1 MAAENCLAFPPLT
14 SSPSIETVKGH
25 LCKRKKKKVN
35 FRGGY
40 RLHVKRWLD
49 KQINKH
55 MHMHRSRYRY
65 HLQPISKENSNF
77 FFSILFSYITFPRKL
92 PFCFVLF
99 FFSMLHFYKCF
110 PLTNNSFQFNWIL
123 FPSCWECWV
132 IVPTTG
138 TNSCILPVDTESMQG
153 SKCGQQCPWITL
165 YVYASLFLKIRS
177 SYCSLGLFWVSL
189 FLHL

>member
-99 FFSMLHFYKCF
+99 FFPCCISINASHLQTTVFNSTESCF
-110 PLTNNSFQFNWIL
+110 PPVENAGSLSQPQGPIL
-123 FPSCWECWV
+123 ASC
-132 IVPTTG
+132 
-138 TNSCILPVDTESMQG
+138 L
-153 SKCGQQCPWITL
+153 
-165 YVYASLFLKIRS
+165 
-177 SYCSLGLFWVSL
+177 
-189 FLHL
+189 